1 VTLSTPVK
9 VVALAGLVCIL
20 GALGLLA
27 LAARRHTAASTPLP
41 LPVVHRATP
50 QPAHPRVAL
59 DRALPAPLYRALERS
74 RKVVA
79 VLVSPGV
86 AADRATLAGAAA
98 GAREAGLPL
107 VRVDVS
113 QNAVAE
119 KLATW
124 LPGVGDPAVVVVRRP
139 GVAVATLRGWSDAP
153 MVAQVARNAVEG
165 GS

>member
-9 VVALAGLVCIL
+9 IVALAGLVCIL

-27 LAARRHTAASTPLP
+27 LAARRHTTATAPLP
-41 LPVVHRATP
+41 LPAVHHTAP
-50 QPAHPRVAL
+50 KPAHPTLVL
-59 DRALPAPLYRALERS
+59 DRALPSPLYRALERS

-86 AADRATLAGAAA
+86 PADRATLAGARE
-98 GAREAGLPL
+98 GAHQAKLPL
-107 VRVDVS
+107 VVLNVS

-124 LPGVGDPAVVVVRRP
+124 LPGVGDPAIVVVRRP
-139 GVAVATLRGWSDAP
+139 GVAVATLRGWVDAP
-153 MVAQVARNAVEG
+153 MVAQVATGAT
-165 GS
+165 S